1 MQIHWCTS
9 YPSVELLYKHLCDM
23 IIQMYNKNHMMQ
35 AVYWGWEDSLPSK
48 ELEFY
53 AMLLEEGLKPLL
65 LLFL

>member
-1 MQIHWCTS
+1 
-9 YPSVELLYKHLCDM
+9 
-23 IIQMYNKNHMMQ
+23 MQ
-35 AVYWGWEDSLPSK
+35 AVYWDWEDSLPSK